1 MEKRTFNEN
10 LRVAAIHDISC
21 MGRCSLTV
29 ALPVISSMGIET
41 NVIPT
46 AVLSTHTGEFT
57 GYTFRDLTDDIL
69 PIANHWKSL
78 NRHFDAFYTGYFG
91 NISQIKIAEEVFT
104 LLEDKNTLKFVDPV
118 MADNGELYT
127 NFDKTYVEEMKKFC
141 RKADVII
148 PNITEACLLADMEYP
163 TGTQNKAF
171 IEELLNKLTRLGVS
185 YIILT
190 GVNVS
195 EGYGAACFN
204 TETGKI
210 SYYLN
215 SHVDGCYY
223 GAGDTLASVLL
234 GKYLKG
240 STMEDATRFA
250 VDFTYKA
257 ILNTKKSGEETKYG
271 LVFEPLLKELN

>member
-1 MEKRTFNEN
+1 MEKRTFNKN
-10 LRVAAIHDISC
+10 LRVATIHDISC
-21 MGRCSLTV
+21 IGRCSLTV

-91 NISQIKIAEEVFT
+91 NISQLKIAEEVFA

-127 NFDKTYVEEMKKFC
+127 NFDNTYVEEMKKFC

-148 PNITEACLLADMEYP
+148 PNITEACLLADMDYP
-163 TGTQNKAF
+163 TGTQNKTF
-171 IEELLNKLTRLGVS
+171 IEALLTKLTELGVS

-210 SYYLN
+210 SYFLN
-215 SHVDGCYY
+215 SHVEGCYY

-250 VDFTYKA
+250 VDFTYRA

>member
-21 MGRCSLTV
+21 IGRCSLTV
-29 ALPVISSMGIET
+29 ALPVLSCMGIET
-41 NVIPT
+41 SVIPT

-69 PIANHWKSL
+69 PVAKHWQTL

-91 NISQIKIAEEVFT
+91 NIRQLEIVEQVFAM
-104 LLEDKNTLKFVDPV
+104 LEDEHTLRFVDPV
-118 MADNGELYT
+118 MADNGELYS
-127 NFDKTYVEEMKKFC
+127 NFDSAYVAEMKNFC
-141 RKADVII
+141 GQADVIL
-148 PNITEACLLADMEYP
+148 PNITEACLLTDTKYCH
-163 TGTQNKAF
+163 GTQDKTFVEN
-171 IEELLNKLTRLGVS
+171 LLYKLGESGPS

-190 GVNVS
+190 GVNILQ
-195 EGYGAACFN
+195 GYGAACYDVAH
-204 TETGKI
+204 GKI
-210 SYYLN
+210 SYALN
-215 SHVDGCYY
+215 PHVEGCYY

-240 STMEDATRFA
+240 STMEDAARFA

-257 ILNTKKSGEETKYG
+257 IIATRDSGEEHKYG
-271 LVFEPLLKELN
+271 LAFEPLLKELN

>member
-10 LRVAAIHDISC
+10 LRIAAIHDISC
-21 MGRCSLTV
+21 IGRCSLTV

-69 PIANHWKSL
+69 PIARHWKSL

-91 NISQIKIAEEVFT
+91 NISQLKIAEEVFS
-104 LLEDKNTLKFVDPV
+104 LLADKNTLKFVDPV

-127 NFDKTYVEEMKKFC
+127 NFDKTYVGEMKKFC
-141 RKADVII
+141 QKADVII
-148 PNITEACLLADMEYP
+148 PNITEACLLAEIDYP
-163 TGTQNKAF
+163 VGIQTKDF
-171 IEELLNKLTRLGVS
+171 IEQLLNTLKSLGVS

-190 GVNVS
+190 GVNIS
-195 EGYGAACFN
+195 SGYGAACFDTAN
-204 TETGKI
+204 GRI
-210 SYYLN
+210 SYFLN
-215 SHVDGCYY
+215 PHVDGCYY

-234 GKYLKG
+234 GKYLTG
-240 STMEDATRFA
+240 NTIEDATRFA

-257 ILNTKKSGEETKYG
+257 IIKTKESGQETKYG